1 MESAGMSIAAGP
13 LEQLPLHPGWL
24 ENIRDMMQWPF
35 FPMFQRL
42 NFSFWGGYRL
52 ANPIEHGYLQRT
64 PNNYIYPHVM

>member
-35 FPMFQRL
+35 F
-42 NFSFWGGYRL
+42 SDVSKV
-52 ANPIEHGYLQRT
+52 ELQFLGW
-64 PNNYIYPHVM
+64 V